1 MTMKKVAHVEVGSG
15 GTAELIISNIPQDH
29 DGLILVYSLRSSF
42 RADMGLKI
50 NGSTSSFSNRY
61 VASTGTSVFN
71 TTGYGNLIAVVP
83 GSPNTANLFSNG
95 SLHLHNYTAA
105 QGKNYLVRNAQG
117 TDVST
122 GYDTFVGGY
131 WNDNSAVTS
140 LSIYQLNGDLITE
153 FSSAT
158 LYAIK
163 GGSDGTT
170 VIL

>member
-1 MTMKKVAHVEVGSG
+1 MSMKKVAHVEIGAG
-15 GTAELIISNIPQDH
+15 GAAELVISNIPQNY

-50 NGSTSSFSNRY
+50 NNSTANFNNRY

-71 TTGYGNLIAVVP
+71 STGYGNLIAVVP
-83 GSPNTANLFSNG
+83 GSANTANLFSNG
-95 SLHLHNYTAA
+95 ALHMPNYTAA
-105 QGKNYLVRNAQG
+105 QGKNYLVRNGQG

-122 GYDTFVGGY
+122 GYDSFIGGY
-131 WNDNSAVTS
+131 WNNTDAVTS
-140 LSIYQLNGDLITE
+140 LSIYQLNGDSLTQ

-158 LYAIK
+158 LYAIR

-170 VIL
+170 IIL

>member
-1 MTMKKVAHVEVGSG
+1 MTIKKIAHVEVGSG
-15 GTAELIISNIPQDH
+15 GTAELIIADIPQSYDS
-29 DGLILVYSLRSSF
+29 LVLVYSLRSSF

-50 NGSTSSFSNRY
+50 NGSTSNFNNRY

-71 TTGYGNLIAVVP
+71 STGYGNLIAVVP
-83 GSPNTANLFSNG
+83 GSANTANLFSNG
-95 SLHLHNYTAA
+95 QLTLHDYTAA
-105 QGKNYLVRNAQG
+105 QGKNYLARNGQG

-122 GYDTFVGGY
+122 GYDSFIGGY
-131 WNDNSAVTS
+131 WNNNDAVTS
-140 LSIYQLNGDLITE
+140 LSIYQLNGDNITE

-158 LYAIK
+158 LYALK